1 MVGFLHSSTE
11 SQVLEHLTWGRERSG
26 MQARP
31 GSRLCDRVLF
41 WAPKFR
47 KADHFSMIGLF
58 YFVAPHIYY
67 PSAAM
72 RLNLTVTENEQHY
85 DSLLF

>member
-1 MVGFLHSSTE
+1 
-11 SQVLEHLTWGRERSG
+11 
-26 MQARP
+26 
-31 GSRLCDRVLF
+31 
-41 WAPKFR
+41 
-47 KADHFSMIGLF
+47 MIGLF

-72 RLNLTVTENEQHY
+72 QLNLTVAENEQHY